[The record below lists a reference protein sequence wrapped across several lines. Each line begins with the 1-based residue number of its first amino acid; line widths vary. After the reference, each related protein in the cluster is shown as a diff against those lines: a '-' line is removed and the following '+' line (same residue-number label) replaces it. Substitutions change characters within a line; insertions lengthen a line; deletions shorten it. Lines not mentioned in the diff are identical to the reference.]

1 MPGDPTVSH
10 SISPAGYPASTIHA
24 LADAIFTGFLVA
36 GHVSSDDVIQSLR
49 EKLKYH
55 REVSLV
61 LASALLTRF
70 VFETHSTDEC
80 EEAITILDNLI
91 ASTPRDGTESL
102 HTQASE
108 MIALL
113 ALARSIFYSDP
124 QYSEEAI
131 LRCRTALSL
140 SSPDNQHRAVLT
152 QALSILAEKRFKT
165 FGLTNG
171 LLEARFLNTE
181 VVHLLSSSSRGHSG
195 GMYASRRAYP
205 LTTVL
210 EKIDHLEGLL
220 HRTTTGSLLQRT
232 YLEELACWYDSK
244 FSRTGDLAEI
254 EKAIIYRRMLLDPS
268 HSTHPLL
275 FIPLSFLCDD
285 LLIAFDSTHSMAYL
299 EEAIVLYRRFLAMQ
313 DARALHFCVMRRLV
327 TCLCLRWRLLR
338 HRQDVEEIMRL
349 CPMAV
354 DDQYVS
360 VADRYKFLCHWALLA
375 RQFRH
380 PSVSTAYESAMSL
393 MKPSLEL
400 APIVQLQHARLVWMG
415 HTCETMPLDYAS
427 HHISTGCHERAI
439 EVLERGRSL
448 LWSEMRGFR
457 TEVDQPV
464 GSQLLWAEK
473 YAVVNHELKR
483 LSISNRLGGDT
494 DLDNGGGSREGSRM
508 DPFSRL
514 VTRQRKLLK
523 ERDTLTSRI
532 RSLPGFDRFLIPPHF
547 DTLRSAASRG
557 PVIIINHSKW
567 RCDILI
573 VVRDSPISHIP
584 TSNDFYYRANRL
596 KDQLVNVRRG
606 RDDVIGWGP
615 YTNAVRYVLAGLYE
629 LVGQLVIERLRE
641 LGIPEQSRVWLC
653 PTSAFCYL
661 PLHAMGP
668 IPSSSH
674 ERTRR
679 YFCDL
684 YIPSYTP
691 TLSALIDSRKPIP
704 GTSASGRGRSP
715 LLLVAHHDRYPPG
728 MRKEVKLVRGLRRAR
743 VSHLKEEKATA
754 AGVLDGLQRHAFL
767 HIAGSVKLKPSEP
780 FEASIK
786 LFGDERL
793 TLRDIAS
800 CCLPAAEF
808 AFLSASHTAALTDR
822 SWPDEALHLSAAM
835 LHCGFRSVI
844 GTTWGMADMDGR
856 HVCKHLYK
864 SMFSKKRKKG
874 EEVPPRHERAAKAL
888 RDAVQKLRTRKEV
901 TVDRWVTYVHY
912 GA

>member
-1 MPGDPTVSH
+1 MTGDPTVSH
-10 SISPAGYPASTIHA
+10 SISPSSTVHA
-24 LADAIFTGFLVA
+24 LPDASNE
-36 GHVSSDDVIQSLR
+36 SSDDVIQSLR
-49 EKLKYH
+49 EKLRICP

-70 VFETHSTDEC
+70 VFETHSIYEC
-80 EEAITILDNLI
+80 EEAITILDDLI

-102 HTQASE
+102 RTQASE
-108 MIALL
+108 MTALL

-131 LRCRTALSL
+131 FRCRTALSL

-165 FGLTNG
+165 FGLTES
-171 LLEARFLNTE
+171 LLEARFLSADLVN
-181 VVHLLSSSSRGHSG
+181 LLSSRGHTG

-299 EEAIVLYRRFLAMQ
+299 EEAIILYRRFLAMQ

-354 DDQYVS
+354 DDKYVS
-360 VADRYKFLCHWALLA
+360 VADRYKFLCLWALLA

-380 PSVSTAYESAMSL
+380 SSVSTAYESAMSL

-400 APIVQLQHARLVWMG
+400 APTVQLQHARLVWMG

-427 HHISTGCHERAI
+427 HHISTGCHEQAI
-439 EVLERGRSL
+439 EILERARSL

-457 TEVDQPV
+457 TEVDQPI
-464 GSQLLWAEK
+464 SYQRLLANR
-473 YAVVNHELKR
+473 YIAVNHELER

-494 DLDNGGGSREGSRM
+494 DLDDGGGSREGSRM

-584 TSNDFYYRANRL
+584 TSNDFYDRANRL
-596 KDQLVNVRRG
+596 KDQLVNVRQG
-606 RDDVIGWGP
+606 QEGVIEWDL
-615 YTNAVRYVLAGLYE
+615 YTDAVRYVLAELYE

-653 PTSAFCYL
+653 PTSTFCYL

-668 IPSSSH
+668 IPSSSR
-674 ERTRR
+674 EWTQR

-691 TLSALIDSRKPIP
+691 TLSTLIDSRRPIP
-704 GTSASGRGRSP
+704 GTSASGRCQPSS
-715 LLLVAHHDRYPPG
+715 LLLVARHDRNLPG
-728 MRKEVKLVRGLRRAR
+728 IQEEVKLVRGLRRAR
-743 VSHLKEEKATA
+743 VSHLKVEKATA
-754 AGVLDGLQRHAFL
+754 VGVLDGMRRNAFL
-767 HIAGSVKLKPSEP
+767 HIAGSGKLKPSEP

-800 CCLPAAEF
+800 CCIPAAEF
-808 AFLSASHTAALTDR
+808 AFLSASHSAALTDG

-835 LHCGFRSVI
+835 LHCGFRSVV
-844 GTTWGMADMDGR
+844 GTMWKMGDPDGSD
-856 HVCKHLYK
+856 VCKHLYK

-874 EEVPPRHERAAKAL
+874 EEELPRHERAAKAL
-888 RDAVQKLRTRKEV
+888 RDAVQELRRKEV
-901 TVDRWVTYVHY
+901 TVARWVTYVHY